1 VDGVQRAVSNLRPA
15 QLGWGAGQVPQHVF
29 NLRWLLKDGQ
39 TVTNPFGGEDLAV
52 MKPGGYKDRLWKP
65 AGPVNPA
72 VYLLSAQSIDG
83 RPIALMAND
92 WMHDVS
98 MAAPQSPISAGY
110 FGSFCERIE
119 QLLEAGWEQA
129 GEIFT
134 ARMNAR

>member
-1 VDGVQRAVSNLRPA
+1 
-15 QLGWGAGQVPQHVF
+15 
-29 NLRWLLKDGQ
+29 
-39 TVTNPFGGEDLAV
+39 
-52 MKPGGYKDRLWKP
+52 
-65 AGPVNPA
+65 
-72 VYLLSAQSIDG
+72 
-83 RPIALMAND
+83 
-92 WMHDVS
+92 MHDVS